1 MSGRSFEIFDG
12 VLATL
17 LTLRYCICYVFV
29 GLSVIWIMLK
39 SGIKVKRL
47 NLVLI
52 ICIMSEQAQNKRCT
66 KNSSFIHSEC
76 FV

>member
-29 GLSVIWIMLK
+29 GLSD
-39 SGIKVKRL
+39 S
-47 NLVLI
+47 
-52 ICIMSEQAQNKRCT
+52 
-66 KNSSFIHSEC
+66 
-76 FV
+76 